1 MVNIAAR
8 STRGVKFPSRKQT
21 RREIIKQFKEQMKAL
36 KERLNVS
43 SILLLFND
51 YLIFYVESRR

>member
-1 MVNIAAR
+1 MVNITAR

-21 RREIIKQFKEQMKAL
+21 RQEIIKQFKEQMKAL

-43 SILLLFND
+43 VL
-51 YLIFYVESRR
+51 LIFIAAT